1 MNLSTKELAIV
12 SKLIDLNHEYFQAK
26 KIHNPIKNQ
35 INDNLECY
43 ESDQEFVLTQKD
55 FVGLRLK
62 VEDYFNQVEE
72 VWTTESQQQQTVLN
86 MVRN

>member
-1 MNLSTKELAIV
+1 MNLSTEELAIV

-26 KIHNPIKNQ
+26 KMHNPIKNQ

-55 FVGLRLK
+55 FVGLRYK
-62 VEDYFNQVEE
+62 VEDYFNLIKE
-72 VWTTESQQQQTVLN
+72 N
-86 MVRN
+86 

>member
-26 KIHNPIKNQ
+26 KMHNPIKNQ
-35 INDNLECY
+35 INDNLEWN

-55 FVGLRLK
+55 FVGLRYK
-62 VEDYFNQVEE
+62 VEDYFNLIKE
-72 VWTTESQQQQTVLN
+72 N
-86 MVRN
+86 

>member
-35 INDNLECY
+35 INDNSECY
-43 ESDQEFVLTQKD
+43 ESDQEFALTQKD
-55 FVGLRLK
+55 FVNFRYK
-62 VEDYFNQVEE
+62 VEDYFNEKVGA
-72 VWTTESQQQQTVLN
+72 
-86 MVRN
+86 

>member
-26 KIHNPIKNQ
+26 KMHNPIKNQ

-55 FVGLRLK
+55 FVNLRYK
-62 VEDYFNQVEE
+62 VEDYFNQVGEK
-72 VWTTESQQQQTVLN
+72 WTTK
-86 MVRN
+86 

>member
-26 KIHNPIKNQ
+26 KMHNPIKNQ

-43 ESDQEFVLTQKD
+43 KSDQEFVLTQKD
-55 FVGLRLK
+55 FVGLRYK
-62 VEDYFNQVEE
+62 VEDYFNLIKE
-72 VWTTESQQQQTVLN
+72 N
-86 MVRN
+86 

>member
-43 ESDQEFVLTQKD
+43 ESDVVFELTQKD
-55 FVGLRLK
+55 FVFLRSRI
-62 VEDYFNQVEE
+62 ERFFNQEKE
-72 VWTTESQQQQTVLN
+72 TK
-86 MVRN
+86 

>member
-26 KIHNPIKNQ
+26 KIHNPIMSQ
-35 INDNLECY
+35 VNDNLDCY
-43 ESDQEFVLTQKD
+43 KSDQEFELTQKD
-55 FVGLRLK
+55 FVNLRYK

-72 VWTTESQQQQTVLN
+72 E
-86 MVRN
+86 

>member
-26 KIHNPIKNQ
+26 KMHNPIKNQ

-43 ESDQEFVLTQKD
+43 ESDQDFVLTQKD
-55 FVGLRLK
+55 FVNLRYK

-72 VWTTESQQQQTVLN
+72 EWTTK
-86 MVRN
+86 

>member
-35 INDNLECY
+35 INDNLDCY
-43 ESDQEFVLTQKD
+43 KSDQEFELTQKD
-55 FVGLRLK
+55 FVNLRYK
-62 VEDYFNQVEE
+62 VEDYFNQVGEK
-72 VWTTESQQQQTVLN
+72 WTTK
-86 MVRN
+86 

>member
-1 MNLSTKELAIV
+1 MKLLTKELAIV

-43 ESDQEFVLTQKD
+43 ESDVVFELTQKD
-55 FVGLRLK
+55 FVFLRSRI
-62 VEDYFNQVEE
+62 ERFFNQEKE
-72 VWTTESQQQQTVLN
+72 TK
-86 MVRN
+86 